1 MNNMINS
8 IFNKFIPSF
17 IRKKVELNPE
27 LRKIIGNINW
37 LVLERVLRN
46 LLALFV
52 VAWVARYLG
61 PEQFGLMNYA
71 LSFVALF
78 SALSI
83 MGLNGITVRN
93 IVSNPENKE
102 EYLGTTLL
110 LKFFGSLSMLII
122 SVIGIAL
129 IEPDNTSVQLF
140 VLIVALGYIFKSF
153 DTIDLW
159 FQSQVQSKYSV
170 FSRSIAFVIIS
181 ILKIGLVITQAPLVA
196 FVLMY
201 ALDNLLAALLL
212 IYLYHKKVT
221 FSFFEWQVKYDVMKS
236 LLKDSWPLILSGI
249 AVMLYMK
256 IDQVMIGNML
266 GDPQLGVYSAAVKL
280 SEAWYF
286 IPMIV
291 SGSVFPAILNTRKK
305 SRELYLER
313 MQMLYDSF
321 TSFTIFVALITTFIA
336 PFVIHIIYGVEYI
349 EAAAVLSIH
358 IWAGIFVFLGVASS
372 KYLVAENLTKISF
385 YRTFIGAITNLTL
398 NFILIP
404 EHGILGAAIATL
416 ISQMLSSYVL
426 NALFKKSKI
435 AFIMQSKSFNL
446 FRVWN
451 DLSKIY
457 ERNR

>member
-1 MNNMINS
+1 MINS

>member
-1 MNNMINS
+1 MINS

-266 GDPQLGVYSAAVKL
+266 GDSQLGIYSAAVKL

-313 MQMLYDSF
+313 LQMLYDSF
-321 TSFTIFVALITTFIA
+321 TLFSIIVAFITTFIA
-336 PFVIHIIYGVEYI
+336 PFVVHIIYGVEYI

-358 IWAGIFVFLGVASS
+358 IWAGVFVFLGVASS

-385 YRTFIGAITNLTL
+385 YRTSIGAITNLIL
-398 NFILIP
+398 NFLLIP
-404 EHGILGAAIATL
+404 EYGILGAAIATL

>member
-266 GDPQLGVYSAAVKL
+266 GDSQLGIYSAAVKL

-313 MQMLYDSF
+313 LQMLYDSF
-321 TSFTIFVALITTFIA
+321 TLFSIIVAFITTFIA
-336 PFVIHIIYGVEYI
+336 PFVVHIIYGVEYI

-358 IWAGIFVFLGVASS
+358 IWAGVFVFLGVASS

-385 YRTFIGAITNLTL
+385 YRTSIGAITNLIL
-398 NFILIP
+398 NFLLIP
-404 EHGILGAAIATL
+404 EYGILGAAIATL